1 MTLSIFDIKDE
12 FKALK
17 KMVAEKKNKAEI
29 ITSAKKQLYE
39 HLDLKYNDYTSSIAK
54 IGREVQKKMDD
65 TQQYIE
71 NMEEVQLLFKKK
83 LELEA
88 KKAQNEAAQFLGQ
101 PLPFSAMHLN
111 NMEQE
116 IIELE
121 KRQKTIL
128 ENKVDIEALPIQMG
142 RLQWLTTVIVD
153 VKNLKLTL
161 QKSTNKD
168 KTFLRWYRFIQIVSF
183 VLSVYGAFQ
192 LMEVLK
198 SYISIHEFW
207 LNLFAGIVVLLF
219 VDRIANAIKE
229 WAYEKYLKSGLD
241 NFGLVIDDLQKVDN
255 ALSIY
260 RF

>member
-1 MTLSIFDIKDE
+1 MALSIFDIKDE

-17 KMVAEKKNKAEI
+17 KMIADKKMKAEV

-39 HLDLKYNDYTSSIAK
+39 HLDLKYNDYNASITK

-83 LELEA
+83 LELET
-88 KKAQNEAAQFLGQ
+88 KKVPNDVAQLLGQ

-111 NMEQE
+111 NLEQE

-121 KRQKTIL
+121 KRQKSIL

-142 RLQWLTTVIVD
+142 RLQWLSKAIED
-153 VKNLKLTL
+153 IKNLKQTL

-168 KTFLRWYRFIQIVSF
+168 RTFLRWYRFLQILSF

-192 LMEVLK
+192 LVEVLK
-198 SYISIHEFW
+198 QYISIHEFW
-207 LNLFAGIVVLLF
+207 LNMFAGIVVLLF
-219 VDRIANAIKE
+219 VDSITNAVKE
-229 WAYEKYLKSGLD
+229 WFYEKYLESGVD
-241 NFGLVIDDLQKVDN
+241 NFGVVIDDLKKVDN
-255 ALSIY
+255 ALSTY
-260 RF
+260 TF